1 MYVYEKIHHVS
12 MSVYCSNH
20 CYCVTMGYTLRLS
33 QHCNV
38 NITYL
43 AEGGVWGMRLLS
55 KFSEGGVRLLSFL
68 YPLVYSQLRCCILCK
83 PLCVGGVHCA

>member
-33 QHCNV
+33 QLPNV

-55 KFSEGGVRLLSFL
+55 KFSEELGCQTAELSVPFG
-68 YPLVYSQLRCCILCK
+68 I
-83 PLCVGGVHCA
+83 